1 MKKLLVSLFLIFTTM
16 AYAQENTT
24 IESTIIDME
33 KAALERWNHGD
44 PSGFLEISA
53 SDVVY
58 FDPFVEKRLTGIAE
72 LTALYNSLKGKVH
85 SDSFQLI
92 DPQVKATDKMA
103 VLTFNYVS
111 HAGSKVN
118 KWNCTEVYRLE
129 PDGRWKIV
137 QTHWSIT
144 QPALK

>member
-1 MKKLLVSLFLIFTTM
+1 MT
-16 AYAQENTT
+16 YAQENKT
-24 IESTIIDME
+24 IETTIIDME

-72 LTALYNSLKGKVH
+72 LTALYESLKGKVH
-85 SDSFQLI
+85 SDSFLLI
-92 DPQVKATDKMA
+92 DPQVQAADRMA

-111 HAGSKVN
+111 HSGTEVY

-129 PDGRWKIV
+129 PDGKWRII
-137 QTHWSIT
+137 QTHWSPT
-144 QPALK
+144 QPAQK

>member
-1 MKKLLVSLFLIFTTM
+1 M

-33 KAALERWNHGD
+33 KAALERWNYGD

-111 HAGSKVN
+111 HSGTEVN

-137 QTHWSIT
+137 QMHWSIT

>member
-1 MKKLLVSLFLIFTTM
+1 MKELLVSLFLIFTTM
-16 AYAQENTT
+16 TYAQENKT
-24 IESTIIDME
+24 IETTIIDME

-58 FDPFVEKRLTGIAE
+58 FDPFIEKRLNGIAE
-72 LTALYNSLKGKVH
+72 LTALYNSLKGQVH

-92 DPQVKATDKMA
+92 DPKVMATDKMA

-111 HAGSKVN
+111 HSGNEVS
-118 KWNCTEVYRLE
+118 KWNTTEVYRLE
-129 PDGRWKIV
+129 PDGKWKII